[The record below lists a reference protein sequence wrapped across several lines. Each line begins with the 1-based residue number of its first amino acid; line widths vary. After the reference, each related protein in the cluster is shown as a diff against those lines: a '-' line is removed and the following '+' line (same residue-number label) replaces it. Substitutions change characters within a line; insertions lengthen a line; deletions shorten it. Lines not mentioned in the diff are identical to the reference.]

1 MAPPRAEE
9 GAAFASSTRSAAL
22 RLFASRLGFA
32 VRQAKGQLFGGDRTR
47 FVEPLQD
54 VLDDIGA
61 ALVFGG
67 VSVQSAPTALGYQ
80 LPLLQALASR
90 LEVATA
96 LPTSPVAPSSLAGS
110 SSGAASSSAAHE
122 MQESLASLSSKV
134 DMVLRSLAVGAAARA
149 PAEVA
154 AGRSRGCFRTG
165 TGKGGGSSG
174 GCSSRRGSEGGG
186 RIRAGSCRGT
196 GGGGCEVAAAE
207 APEKEEA
214 AADEAAA
221 KAADGA
227 VCEVGVVA
235 GRMGS
240 GGIVGGMEADE
251 DDKKMEEQVLIGEQ
265 AVADEATAEAPFEE
279 AATEAAVAEEAAAE
293 EAAAEVKSGE
303 GFKKLE
309 EQLGEQAAAEEAT
322 ADAEFEFKNK
332 CPQGSV
338 FGALPGTYVLTLA
351 PLEEAAAE
359 AAAEEAAAVEAATE
373 EPSEAVSEEATA
385 EAPKEEAAAGEAVA
399 VAPAEAASVEATAE
413 VTSETDEDD
422 KAMKQL
428 EPWTVN
434 EWRVARARWEDF
446 KAACEAAEA
455 AEAEEEDKEARSR
468 ALRLGVV
475 EGRRV
480 ARARRAKQAA
490 VAAAEKKRPSPG
502 LS

>member
-134 DMVLRSLAVGAAARA
+134 DMVLRSLAVGAFARA
-149 PAEVA
+149 PAEFA
-154 AGRSRGCFRTG
+154 AGRNRGCFRTG

-186 RIRAGSCRGT
+186 RIRRGSCRGT

-214 AADEAAA
+214 A
-221 KAADGA
+221 
-227 VCEVGVVA
+227 
-235 GRMGS
+235 
-240 GGIVGGMEADE
+240 
-251 DDKKMEEQVLIGEQ
+251 DD
-265 AVADEATAEAPFEE
+265 D
-279 AATEAAVAEEAAAE
+279 
-293 EAAAEVKSGE
+293 
-303 GFKKLE
+303 FKKLE
-309 EQLGEQAAAEEAT
+309 EQLGKQASAEEAT
-322 ADAEFEFKNK
+322 AE
-332 CPQGSV
+332 
-338 FGALPGTYVLTLA
+338 A

-455 AEAEEEDKEARSR
+455 AEAEEEAKEARSR
-468 ALRLGVV
+468 ALRV
-475 EGRRV
+475 E
-480 ARARRAKQAA
+480 ARARRGNQAA
-490 VAAAEKKRPSPG
+490 VAAAWPPES
-502 LS
+502 